1 MATRDA
7 LGLKHYHV
15 PPTTGVLDYTYWNAD
30 GIGVVIL
37 AREGLAADWAAYIGA
52 TCQERHTEEEAIAH
66 VASHGVKLNKAM
78 ATRWFP
84 DLPAEAYRP

>member
-30 GIGVVIL
+30 GAGVVIL

-52 TCQERHTEEEAIAH
+52 TCKPGDTEEEAIAH
-66 VASHGVKLNKAM
+66 VAARGVKLNKEM

-84 DLPAEAYRP
+84 RLPGEAYRP